1 MEQYGVFVWGT
12 SGTSVWLEHRVTVCR
27 AKDEAKK
34 ADKIVNEG
42 SYIIHFLIV
51 GKLGTNEIGE

>member
-1 MEQYGVFVWGT
+1 M
-12 SGTSVWLEHRVTVCR
+12 WLEHRVTVCR